1 MNWVQGLLLGA
12 VWCVLT
18 RVEGVV
24 DVAAGLSIG
33 LVVAWLLGSR
43 PRPLGEHAATPL
55 TLARLPRRV
64 VAIASLA
71 AFFLWELILSNL
83 RVALLVLRP
92 RGEIQTAI
100 LDVPVSVGSE
110 RELALLADLVTLTP
124 GTLTIDAAPD
134 GSSLRIHV
142 LSSTDPEQVRVDI
155 QEGLVPRV
163 RRVFR

>member
-24 DVAAGLSIG
+24 DVAAGLLIG

-43 PRPLGEHAATPL
+43 PRPLGDHEPAPL
-55 TLARLPRRV
+55 GAARLPGRV
-64 VAIASLA
+64 WAILSLA
-71 AFFLWELILSNL
+71 AFFLWELVLSNL
-83 RVALLVLRP
+83 RVALLVVRP
-92 RGEIQTAI
+92 RKEIRTAI

-142 LSSTDPEQVRVDI
+142 LSSTDPEQVRVEI
-155 QEGLVPRV
+155 QQGLAPRV